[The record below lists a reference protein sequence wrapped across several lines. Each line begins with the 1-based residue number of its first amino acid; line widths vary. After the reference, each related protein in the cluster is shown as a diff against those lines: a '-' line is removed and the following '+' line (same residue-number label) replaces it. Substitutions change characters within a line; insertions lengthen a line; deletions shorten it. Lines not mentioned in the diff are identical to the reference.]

1 MNSKIQNY
9 TMLLRLLFIL
19 LMVSQ
24 LSAQKKDFDIEGNLQ
39 KARAIV
45 SEKPDSAKIYLDQIE
60 ENLPYLK
67 ANDSLV
73 VEFFNNY
80 GVYYIQVSKIDSA
93 KYFFNKAI
101 EKSTSNKRKAS
112 LYLNLAN
119 AYRIVSEYETSLK
132 YLGMAIRFAESSN
145 DKLALSSAYGEKGSN
160 YAYMLENETATK
172 YFLKGLEII
181 KNENEP
187 HREAIL
193 KQKLANLYFKM
204 HNFEFAKE
212 LYEDCLKVLKEYK
225 DYRNYYLT
233 LVNYADC
240 LIQMDK
246 TEDAKGVLKEAIE
259 GIKPFKSPEI
269 LAIAYGKLAKTYLAG
284 GDVPTTVKYYK
295 TAYNTISQITSFR
308 SLRIAAEYI
317 LVLNG
322 TGNHKEALKIIKEVN
337 ALPNWDVFNIEDQM
351 TFYEVAAVTYEEEGL
366 KDLTIETLKSVI
378 ELKEVIHKTEYENA
392 AKEIQ
397 AKFQVESQRETNKIL
412 EVKNDVLNEQVVAQ
426 RRIQILGFLLLFI
439 LLITAV
445 SFIVIYFLKNRLQKS
460 KLEEAERTRLNAE
473 KSRKEEIERAE
484 RQQHTLR
491 VREQELTSMTLQLA
505 NLQEEI
511 AAVMKNTEL
520 SKPDEIKKSL
530 YKIIKKQDY
539 WKEFTLKFTQIHPEY
554 VENLQRQFP
563 ILTKNDIEY
572 ISLLKLNL
580 SNKEIATLL
589 RISHE
594 SVISK
599 KYRIKKK
606 LNIEDD
612 GEFNQRVLQ
621 LN

>member
-1 MNSKIQNY
+1 MFI
-9 TMLLRLLFIL
+9 RFLFIL
-19 LMVSQ
+19 LMVNH
-24 LSAQKKDFDIEGNLQ
+24 LSAQDKKFNLAESLQ
-39 KARAIV
+39 NSKDLV
-45 SEKPDSAKIYLDQIE
+45 LENPDSAKFHLDQIE

-460 KLEEAERTRLNAE
+460 KLKEAERTRLNAE

>member
-1 MNSKIQNY
+1 MFI
-9 TMLLRLLFIL
+9 RFLFIL
-19 LMVSQ
+19 LMVNH
-24 LSAQKKDFDIEGNLQ
+24 LSAQDKKFNLAESLQ
-39 KARAIV
+39 NSKDLV
-45 SEKPDSAKIYLDQIE
+45 LENPDSAKFHLDQIE

-145 DKLALSSAYGEKGSN
+145 DKLTLSSAYGEKGSN

-172 YFLKGLEII
+172 YFLKGLEIL
-181 KNENEP
+181 KNLNEP

-212 LYEDCLKVLKEYK
+212 LYDDCLKTLKEFK

-240 LIQMDK
+240 LIQMDQ
-246 TEDAKGVLKEAIE
+246 TEKAKGILKEAIK
-259 GIKPFKSPEI
+259 GIAPFKSPEI
-269 LAIAYGKLAKTYLAG
+269 SAIAYSKLAKTYLAD
-284 GDVPTTVKYYK
+284 GDVPMTEKYFK
-295 TAYNTISQITSFR
+295 TAYSHISQMTSFR
-308 SLRIAAEYI
+308 ALRIGAEYVLI
-317 LVLNG
+317 LNG
-322 TGNHKEALKIIKEVN
+322 TENYNEALKIINELK
-337 ALPNWDVFNIEDQM
+337 ALSNWDAFNIEDKM
-351 TFYEVAAVTYEEEGL
+351 VFYEVAAVTYEEKGL
-366 KDLTIETLKSVI
+366 DDQAIEALRKVI
-378 ELKEVIHKTEYENA
+378 ELKDTIHKTEYENA

-412 EVKNDVLNEQVVAQ
+412 EDKNNILNERIVAQ
-426 RRIQILGFLLLFI
+426 HRIQVLGFLLLFI
-439 LLITAV
+439 LLITAI
-445 SFIVIYFLKNRLQKS
+445 SFITIYFLKNRLQKS
-460 KLEEAERTRLNAE
+460 KLEEAERTRLRAE
-473 KSRKEEIERAE
+473 KSRKEELERAE
-484 RQQHTLR
+484 KQQHTLR
-491 VREQELTSMTLQLA
+491 MREQELTSMTLQLA
-505 NLQEEI
+505 SLQEEI
-511 AAVMKNTEL
+511 TVIMKNSEL
-520 SKPDEIKKSL
+520 TKPDEIKRSL
-530 YKIIKKQDY
+530 YKIIKRQDY
-539 WKEFTLKFTQIHPEY
+539 WKEFTLKFSQIHPDY

-580 SNKEIATLL
+580 PNKEIATLL

-612 GEFNQRVLQ
+612 GEFNIRVLQ

>member
-1 MNSKIQNY
+1 
-9 TMLLRLLFIL
+9 MLLRLLFIL

>member
-1 MNSKIQNY
+1 MQNSKDLVLEN
-9 TMLLRLLFIL
+9 
-19 LMVSQ
+19 
-24 LSAQKKDFDIEGNLQ
+24 
-39 KARAIV
+39 
-45 SEKPDSAKIYLDQIE
+45 PDSAKFHLDQIE

-460 KLEEAERTRLNAE
+460 KLKEAERTRLNAE